1 MTAVESLLGPLA
13 VDRLGVTY
21 IHEHIFIV
29 SPELQWYWP
38 GYAGWDE
45 EEAVA
50 RGQRELTR
58 IHDRYG
64 CDTVVD
70 VTVPGIGRNLRAVA
84 RAAAGTGV
92 NVIAATG
99 WYIYDELPF
108 VLSKKPEAEK
118 VALLTELFVGEARD
132 GIEGTGWRPGLI
144 KCATDAG
151 GVSPDVEAVLRACAR
166 AHLETGLPLTT
177 HTYAAARVG
186 LEQQRVFREEGVALD
201 RVIIGHSNEAADLDY
216 LAELMDAGSFV
227 GFDRLG
233 YPPPDRDGVA
243 PSEAQLDNLAALIA
257 RGYGDRLVVSH
268 DDAVFSDVRS
278 REVLGRGDEI
288 YGYVHETALPGLRER
303 GVGEPEIRA
312 LLVDNPRRYF
322 AGA

>member
-1 MTAVESLLGPLA
+1 MSAVESLLGPLA
-13 VDRLGVTY
+13 VDALGVTY
-21 IHEHIFIV
+21 IHEHVFIL

-45 EEAVA
+45 EAAVA
-50 RGQRELTR
+50 RGRTELTR
-58 IHDRYG
+58 IHTEYG

-99 WYIYDELPF
+99 WYIYDQLPF

-118 VALLTELFVGEARD
+118 IALLTDLFVGEARE
-132 GIEGTGWRPGLI
+132 GIEGTRWRPGLI

-151 GVSPDVEAVLRACAR
+151 GVSADVEAVLRACAR

-186 LEQQRVFREEGVALD
+186 LDQQRVFREEGVALD

-216 LAELMDAGSFV
+216 LTELMDAGSFV

-233 YPPPDRDGVA
+233 YPPPQRDGVA
-243 PSEAQLDNLAALIA
+243 AAEAQLDNLAALIG

-278 REVLGRGDEI
+278 REVLGRTDEI

-303 GVGEPEIRA
+303 GVGEAEIRA

>member
-1 MTAVESLLGPLA
+1 MTAVDSLLGPLA
-13 VDRLGVTY
+13 ADELGVTY

-45 EEAVA
+45 EEAIA
-50 RGQRELTR
+50 RGARELSR
-58 IHDRYG
+58 IHDDYG
-64 CDTVVD
+64 CDTLVD

-84 RAAAGTGV
+84 RAAAGTGL

-99 WYIYDELPF
+99 WYTYEDLPF
-108 VLSKKPEAEK
+108 VLSKKPAEEK
-118 VALLTELFVGEARD
+118 IELLADLFVGEARD

-144 KCATDAG
+144 KCATDAP
-151 GVSPDVEAVLRACAR
+151 GVSADVEAVLRACAR
-166 AHLETGLPLTT
+166 THLHTGLPLTT
-177 HTYAAARVG
+177 HTHAASAVG
-186 LEQQRVFREEGVALD
+186 RDQQRIFREEGVALD

-233 YPPPDRDGVA
+233 YPPPDQPGVA
-243 PSEAQLDNLAALIA
+243 PAEQQLDNLAALIG

-268 DDAVFSDVRS
+268 DDGVFSDVRS
-278 REVLGRGDEI
+278 REVLGRTDKV
-288 YGYVHETALPGLRER
+288 YGYVEETALPGLRER
-303 GVGEPEIRA
+303 GVDEASIRA

>member
-1 MTAVESLLGPLA
+1 MSTVDTLLGPLA
-13 VDRLGVTY
+13 VDELGVTY

-45 EEAVA
+45 EEAVE
-50 RGQRELTR
+50 RGRRELAR
-58 IHDRYG
+58 IHSDYG

-108 VLSKKPEAEK
+108 VLSKKPEREK
-118 VALLTELFVGEARD
+118 TALLVDLFVGEARE
-132 GIEGTGWRPGLI
+132 GIEGTGLRPALI
-144 KCATDAG
+144 KCATDAT
-151 GVSPDVEAVLRACAR
+151 GVTTDVEAVLRACAR

-177 HTYAAARVG
+177 HTHAASRVG
-186 LEQQRVFREEGVALD
+186 RDQQRIFTEEGVELD

-216 LAELMDAGSFV
+216 LTGLMDAGSFV

-233 YPPPDRDGVA
+233 YPAPDQPGVA
-243 PSEAQLDNLAALIA
+243 RGARQLDNLAELIW

-278 REVLGRGDEI
+278 REVLGRTDKVC
-288 YGYVHETALPGLRER
+288 GYVHETAMPGLRER
-303 GVGEPEIRA
+303 GVGEAAIGA

>member
-1 MTAVESLLGPLA
+1 MSTVDTLLGPITF
-13 VDRLGVTY
+13 DQLGVTY

-45 EEAVA
+45 EEAVERA
-50 RGQRELTR
+50 RRELAR
-58 IHDRYG
+58 IHTDYG
-64 CDTVVD
+64 CETVVD

-99 WYIYDELPF
+99 WYIYNELPF
-108 VLSKKPEAEK
+108 VLSKKAEAEK
-118 VALLTELFVGEARD
+118 TALLVDLFVGEARE
-132 GIEGTGWRPGLI
+132 GIEGTGLRPALI
-144 KCATDAG
+144 KCATDAT
-151 GVSPDVEAVLRACAR
+151 GVTADVEAVLRACAR

-177 HTYAAARVG
+177 HTHAASHVG
-186 LEQQRVFREEGVALD
+186 RDQQRIFVEEGVELD

-216 LAELMDAGSFV
+216 LAGLMDAGSFV

-233 YPPPDRDGVA
+233 FPAPDQPGVA
-243 PSEAQLDNLAALIA
+243 RGERQLDNLAELIR

-278 REVLGRGDEI
+278 REVLGRTDKV

-303 GVGEPEIRA
+303 GVDEAAIGA
-312 LLVDNPRRYF
+312 LLVDNPRRYL

>member
-1 MTAVESLLGPLA
+1 
-13 VDRLGVTY
+13 
-21 IHEHIFIV
+21 
-29 SPELQWYWP
+29 
-38 GYAGWDE
+38 
-45 EEAVA
+45 
-50 RGQRELTR
+50 
-58 IHDRYG
+58 
-64 CDTVVD
+64 
-70 VTVPGIGRNLRAVA
+70 VPGIGRNLRAVA
-84 RAAAGTGV
+84 RAAAGTGI

-118 VALLTELFVGEARD
+118 IALLTDLFVGEARE
-132 GIEGTGWRPGLI
+132 GIEGTGWKPGLI
-144 KCATDAG
+144 KCATDAS
-151 GVSPDVEAVLRACAR
+151 GVTADVEAVLRACAR

-177 HTYAAARVG
+177 HTHAASGVG
-186 LEQQRVFREEGVALD
+186 RDQQRIFREEGVALE
-201 RVIIGHSNEAADLDY
+201 RAIIGHSNEAADLDY

-233 YPPPDRDGVA
+233 YPPSEGPGVA
-243 PSEAQLDNLAALIA
+243 GAELQLDNLAALIG

-278 REVLGRGDEI
+278 RDVLGRTDKV
-288 YGYVHETALPGLRER
+288 YGYVEEAALPGLRER
-303 GVGEPEIRA
+303 GVEEAAIRA